1 MNSRLFEAFESR
13 AQQVKEYMAGCGQ
26 KYGMGCTC
34 GPGCRCA
41 NCSEHCKQNR
51 DASVQNN
58 GQQCHN
64 NMQQNTM
71 GGFPQD
77 AFNGMMSGS
86 GGLSGNN
93 TMNGN
98 SNIYGSDPMGGGING
113 FPNGGMGGNGM
124 VQHNNNGRL
133 SPLGGVEDELGMG
146 MPQARVEMHM
156 RDGGFGRRAS
166 RNPSIISFGGVRG
179 MSVTSEATFGR
190 AMSGL
195 SALSIDWENLEDF
208 DVNVDH
214 SAHINNAG
222 VNKKEG
228 EIGEG
233 ESRGC
238 RFLLLFLFSWC
249 RRRRTIAS
257 HYFSSSSSSVAFS
270 LIFARQ
276 NSLYFAQQFVV
287 NMIHV
292 HPLRVPI
299 DLCIVCPTQ
308 HWPVGVRFSLLHS
321 TK

>member
-51 DASVQNN
+51 DAPVQNN
-58 GQQCHN
+58 GQPN
-64 NMQQNTM
+64 NMQQNNM

-77 AFNGMMSGS
+77 AFNGMVA
-86 GGLSGNN
+86 GGGGGNN
-93 TMNGN
+93 
-98 SNIYGSDPMGGGING
+98 NIYGSDPMGGGMNG
-113 FPNGGMGGNGM
+113 FGPNGGIGGNGM
-124 VQHNNNGRL
+124 GQHNNSNNGRL

-146 MPQARVEMHM
+146 MPQDRVAMHM

-233 ESRGC
+233 ESCCCGC
-238 RFLLLFLFSWC
+238 LLRFLFPGCHSI
-249 RRRRTIAS
+249 TS
-257 HYFSSSSSSVAFS
+257 HFSSSVAFS
-270 LIFARQ
+270 LIFAKKIAFRTT
-276 NSLYFAQQFVV
+276 LCREV
-287 NMIHV
+287 
-292 HPLRVPI
+292 
-299 DLCIVCPTQ
+299 DLCSPLAGTNRFMHCLPNATLA
-308 HWPVGVRFSLLHS
+308 VGVRFPVLYS
-321 TK
+321 TRWLDL